1 NGDKIGIS
9 LLRTIEM
16 VATIFACFKLGAA
29 YIPLDPVYSSVR
41 LSQIVSDAQPKYI
54 VTLSSLKELYLKELS
69 ADFVYLDKIKF
80 TKTDRKIV
88 TNCLDENTAYIIFT
102 SGTTGKPK
110 GIEVSHANLNNLLK
124 GLDISFETESKQI
137 WLAQTSMNF
146 DISVLE
152 LIWTISRG
160 HKIVLQQSNPFKLL
174 APDKIAPAKSI
185 DFSIMF
191 FGADKEDNNQKYDL
205 LLETAKYADENNF
218 TAIWTPERHFS
229 EFGGAFPNP
238 SVLSAALSVLTK
250 NIGIRSGSVVLPLH
264 DPIRVAE
271 EWAIIDNLSHGRA
284 GISIASGWHPNDFV
298 FSHSNYNDR
307 HAEMREKITELKK
320 LWKGT
325 PITRKNGIDQDFEI
339 KIRPV
344 PIQQELPLWITAAG
358 SPETFKYAGEIGAN
372 VLTHMLGQS
381 LDKLAE
387 NIAVYHQALRDNGFN
402 IEDKKVS
409 LMLHT
414 YIDEVQETALELSEK
429 PFKDYLRSS
438 MKLMEPLAKESGL
451 DIDTQSDEIIEIAY
465 RKFSKENTLIGSVES
480 CQKMLQSIQEIGVT
494 EVACL
499 VDFGVESEKV
509 LRGLE
514 KIAEAKALY
523 HKQIEFRDLLNVEN
537 QKNELELIDT
547 YKITN
552 VQMTPSQSKL
562 VVDLYNQD
570 KSRNISSVQH
580 WMIGGEPLN
589 ESLLEGL
596 SAITSSKLY
605 NMYGP
610 TETTV
615 WSAWREINKK
625 DFKIGKPILNTN
637 LLLLNE
643 FEQQVPL
650 GVIGELHIG
659 GLGVAKGYHN
669 NTELTNKS
677 FKNIN
682 NAYFGNSR
690 FYKTG
695 DLMRLNADGSFEYIG
710 RKDNQVKIN
719 GYRVEPEEIEKTI
732 VNIPGIKNCK
742 VVSITNDNSTHLSA
756 YIVKEDIVFGNYKE
770 LPLQEQA
777 KAFYFPDGSVIYHQS
792 DRQLAMLYK
801 EIFQDGIYFKH
812 NITVPENGV
821 VIDAGANIGSFSI
834 DVNQRQPSATIIAF
848 EPIPQIFSG
857 LKQNFEHRQIKG
869 RILNYGVSNKKENA
883 TFYYYPEMSGMSGR
897 FAEKGTIVDAVKN
910 YIKHDNSILSESANH
925 SDDDIIIKSFYENV
939 ESDDETYGEL
949 KDYLTALYEAK
960 EVECQLTTI
969 SDIIDELN
977 IPFIDLLKVDVEKSE
992 CLVLEGIR
1000 DEHWSRI
1007 HQLALEVDGDPN
1019 LNIILN
1025 LLGEKGYDIHVE
1037 ELAITDSDTPQD
1049 DNTYMLYAINHKY

>member
-1 NGDKIGIS
+1 MGDLILKQRLTQLIQQGITFEASEGKLLIKGDLSVLSPEHKDFLKENKNEIIALIEQTTHEIPLLKSTEKNTLKPLSFSQQSLWLLDKINNGSSHYNLTSTFKLKGKLDYKALNQTFNTILERHDSLRSVFFVDNLGEPVQKNQALHDFTIAIEELDVSIENRQDQILQKIEEETNKIFDLTKDLLLSVRLFKVNDLEHFMIVTMHHIASDGWSIGVLVKEFNSLYNSYSKGGSNSLPELKVQYSDYANWQRQWLKGKVLENQINYWKNQLADLPVIHNLPLNSPRPFIQSFNGNTFNSHIDKTTLTVLYNLCKAESATLFMAIHAAFSVLVSRYSNAKDIVVGTPIANRQKAEVADLVGFFMNLLILRSDLSQEPSFRELLQQSKKMLEESYEYQQLPFEKLVEELKVKRNLGHNPLFQILLSLQNNTQEEIALTDIVLEPVVYKNVNSAKYDLSLNITETGAGLTLSWEYNTDLFEEETIIRMSGNFNTLLDSLLLNPDENVFKVNLIGENDAKQIYKYLEGDTLDIEDVENAINLFEYQTINNPDAIAVISNDVSYSYAQLGEKVDAITLYLLDHDVQNGDKIGIS

-69 ADFVYLDKIKF
+69 GDFVYLDKVQF
-80 TKTDRKIV
+80 TKTDREIV
-88 TNCLDENTAYIIFT
+88 TNSLDENTAYIIFT
-102 SGTTGKPK
+102 SGTTGRPK

-124 GLDISFETESKQI
+124 GLDISFGTETKQT

-174 APDKIAPAKSI
+174 VPDKIAPAKNI

-191 FGADKEDNNQKYDL
+191 FGADKQDNNQKYDL

-465 RKFSKENTLIGSVES
+465 RKFSKENT
-480 CQKMLQSIQEIGVT
+480 
-494 EVACL
+494 
-499 VDFGVESEKV
+499 
-509 LRGLE
+509 
-514 KIAEAKALY
+514 
-523 HKQIEFRDLLNVEN
+523 
-537 QKNELELIDT
+537 
-547 YKITN
+547 
-552 VQMTPSQSKL
+552 
-562 VVDLYNQD
+562 
-570 KSRNISSVQH
+570 
-580 WMIGGEPLN
+580 
-589 ESLLEGL
+589 
-596 SAITSSKLY
+596 
-605 NMYGP
+605 
-610 TETTV
+610 
-615 WSAWREINKK
+615 
-625 DFKIGKPILNTN
+625 
-637 LLLLNE
+637 
-643 FEQQVPL
+643 
-650 GVIGELHIG
+650 
-659 GLGVAKGYHN
+659 
-669 NTELTNKS
+669 
-677 FKNIN
+677 
-682 NAYFGNSR
+682 
-690 FYKTG
+690 
-695 DLMRLNADGSFEYIG
+695 
-710 RKDNQVKIN
+710 
-719 GYRVEPEEIEKTI
+719 
-732 VNIPGIKNCK
+732 
-742 VVSITNDNSTHLSA
+742 
-756 YIVKEDIVFGNYKE
+756 
-770 LPLQEQA
+770 
-777 KAFYFPDGSVIYHQS
+777 
-792 DRQLAMLYK
+792 
-801 EIFQDGIYFKH
+801 
-812 NITVPENGV
+812 
-821 VIDAGANIGSFSI
+821 
-834 DVNQRQPSATIIAF
+834 
-848 EPIPQIFSG
+848 
-857 LKQNFEHRQIKG
+857 
-869 RILNYGVSNKKENA
+869 
-883 TFYYYPEMSGMSGR
+883 
-897 FAEKGTIVDAVKN
+897 
-910 YIKHDNSILSESANH
+910 
-925 SDDDIIIKSFYENV
+925 
-939 ESDDETYGEL
+939 
-949 KDYLTALYEAK
+949 
-960 EVECQLTTI
+960 
-969 SDIIDELN
+969 
-977 IPFIDLLKVDVEKSE
+977 
-992 CLVLEGIR
+992 
-1000 DEHWSRI
+1000 
-1007 HQLALEVDGDPN
+1007 
-1019 LNIILN
+1019 
-1025 LLGEKGYDIHVE
+1025 
-1037 ELAITDSDTPQD
+1037 
-1049 DNTYMLYAINHKY
+1049 